1 MFSKCLSSKSCLL
14 NENYLIYSTFR
25 GSPTAW
31 QLSRIDDSVAE
42 DSGLGLADDS
52 VVTSHVVK
60 PAAGTANYPEIVGF
74 LQKNWNKA
82 AQDKKIKIYQGE

>member
-1 MFSKCLSSKSCLL
+1 MPFNKSCLFL
-14 NENYLIYSTFR
+14 NENYFIYSTFR

-31 QLSRIDDSVAE
+31 QLSRTDNSVAE

-74 LQKNWNKA
+74 LQKKSILSRKLMAN
-82 AQDKKIKIYQGE
+82 Q